1 MLKKGL
7 VRWANE
13 KFEWNKINRNVKI
26 ISFLN
31 SIIYLNLSNDLI
43 FIVFLLNKGSKS
55 NKAMKKQTS
64 KLGYF
69 LMLLLAMTTI
79 VSCNSKEKQ
88 QAKVEKNADTVKEK
102 DPFQKKL
109 TNDTV
114 FDIKSD
120 IENCLAKTIS
130 IIEGVNYKHKYK
142 KGENLYFVKDLKSK
156 RIVQLMKTL
165 DKKTSHFKIN
175 KSPKRIKVNFIEP
188 CEYSSYEWEIIFN
201 KDRSYKIK
209 NYSCVTG
216 DFDPNSEIVFD
227 FDLKS
232 NSYKAKFSIWVLND
246 NEDFAS
252 STTIIE
258 IVNDVITNYNIIKHM
273 S

>member
-1 MLKKGL
+1 M
-7 VRWANE
+7 
-13 KFEWNKINRNVKI
+13 
-26 ISFLN
+26 
-31 SIIYLNLSNDLI
+31 I

-55 NKAMKKQTS
+55 NKVIKKQTS

-79 VSCNSKEKQ
+79 ISCNSKEKQ
-88 QAKVEKNADTVKEK
+88 QTKLEKNADTVKEK

-109 TNDTV
+109 TNDTL
-114 FDIKSD
+114 FDLKSD

-156 RIVQLMKTL
+156 RIVQLMKTF

-175 KSPKRIKVNFIEP
+175 KLPKKIKVNFVEH
-188 CEYSSYEWEIIFN
+188 CEYSSFEWEISIN
-201 KDRSYKIK
+201 KDRIYKIK
-209 NYSCVTG
+209 NYSCVNG

-246 NEDFAS
+246 NEDFVS

-258 IVNDVITNYNIIKHM
+258 IKNDVITNYNVIKHM